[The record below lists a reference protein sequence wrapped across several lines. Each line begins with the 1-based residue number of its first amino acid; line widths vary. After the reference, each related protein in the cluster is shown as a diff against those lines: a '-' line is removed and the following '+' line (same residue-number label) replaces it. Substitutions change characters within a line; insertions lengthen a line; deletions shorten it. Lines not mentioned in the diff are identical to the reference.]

1 MSDLILDVC
10 QLSVVFNDAQHP
22 AVENLSFRLHKGQ
35 VLGIVGESGSGK
47 SVTSLALMGL
57 VPSPGR
63 IVDLSSDR
71 DQAINFYTYTESND
85 KKEDKVINLIN
96 LSEKA
101 LTHYRGSQ
109 IAMIFQEPMSSFNP
123 VYTIGYQ
130 LLEAINLHQQ
140 VDTEQA
146 RQQAV
151 DRLREVRVLK
161 SLEELE
167 LEYLKE
173 RDRLSAVGSSA
184 TLPSFRQYFRQQE
197 DLILKKYPHEF
208 SGGQLQRVMI
218 AMAIACDPQLLIAD
232 EPTTALDVTIQKEVL
247 LLLRDLCKTR
257 REMAMIFISHDLG
270 VINEIADRILVMK
283 AGKQVEQGSK
293 AEILS
298 DPQTPYTQGLLACR
312 PTKAFKRNRLPIV
325 EDFMK
330 RDRAS
335 DSTPNDASGDRFRP
349 ISLAEEAQHLQK
361 LTGQQG
367 EILLSVKNLSVSYT
381 KAGFFLTPRD
391 SKRAVNNIS
400 FDLYRG
406 ETLGIVGESG
416 CGKSTL
422 ARAILRLLPSQGSI
436 RFLGQEISNWSSQ
449 DKRLRDLRRE
459 MQIVFQNPYTSLD
472 PRMTIGEAIIEPMV
486 IHDKFK
492 GKRKQEAKD
501 LLKKVRLDPNWF
513 DRYPHQL
520 SGGQRQRV
528 CIARAIALRP
538 SLIICDESVSALDV
552 SVQAEILNLLKD
564 LQNSQTQDDPSL
576 SNLTYLFI
584 SHDISVVRFISDRIL
599 VMKQGEQVEIG
610 AAAQIISYPQ
620 AQYTQNLM
628 DAVLELPLSESSWQS
643 FLPH

>member
-1 MSDLILDVC
+1 MYRKHNVPFANISMSDLILDVR
-10 QLSVVFNDAQHP
+10 QLSVVFDEAQNP
-22 AVENLSFRLHKGQ
+22 AVQNLSFQLNKSQ

-57 VPSPGR
+57 VPTPGK
-63 IVDLSSDR
+63 IVDLSDDR
-71 DQAINFYTYTESND
+71 DQRITFFS
-85 KKEDKVINLIN
+85 EDRDQGINLLS
-96 LSEKA
+96 LSEKD

-140 VDTEQA
+140 VNAEQA
-146 RQQAV
+146 RQQVV

-161 SLEELE
+161 PLAELE
-167 LEYLKE
+167 AEYLQE
-173 RDRLSAVGSSA
+173 RDRNSSPN
-184 TLPSFRQYFRQQE
+184 LPPFPQYRRQQE
-197 DLILKKYPHEF
+197 DLVLKKYPHEF

-218 AMAIACDPQLLIAD
+218 AMAIACDPLLLIAD

-270 VINEIADRILVMK
+270 VINEIADRILVMRD
-283 AGKQVEQGSK
+283 GQQVEQGSK
-293 AEILS
+293 AEILK

-330 RDRAS
+330 RDRS
-335 DSTPNDASGDRFRP
+335 PSDRFRP

-361 LTGQQG
+361 LTGATG
-367 EILLSVKNLSVSYT
+367 EILLSVKNLSVSYA
-381 KAGFFLTPRD
+381 KAGLFWGQQEA
-391 SKRAVNNIS
+391 KRAVNNIS
-400 FDLYRG
+400 FDLYKG

-436 RFLGQEISNWSSQ
+436 RFLGQEISGWASR

-472 PRMTIGEAIIEPMV
+472 PRMTIGEAIMEPMV

-492 GKRKQEAKD
+492 GKRQQEAKD
-501 LLKKVRLDPNWF
+501 LLNKVRLDPNWF

-564 LQNSQTQDDPSL
+564 LQNPQLQEDESL

-610 AAAQIISYPQ
+610 AAAQIIGHPQ

-628 DAVLELPLSESSWQS
+628 DAVLELPLSEQSWQP
-643 FLPH
+643 FLPS

>member
-1 MSDLILDVC
+1 
-10 QLSVVFNDAQHP
+10 
-22 AVENLSFRLHKGQ
+22 
-35 VLGIVGESGSGK
+35 
-47 SVTSLALMGL
+47 
-57 VPSPGR
+57 
-63 IVDLSSDR
+63 
-71 DQAINFYTYTESND
+71 
-85 KKEDKVINLIN
+85 
-96 LSEKA
+96 
-101 LTHYRGSQ
+101 
-109 IAMIFQEPMSSFNP
+109 
-123 VYTIGYQ
+123 
-130 LLEAINLHQQ
+130 
-140 VDTEQA
+140 
-146 RQQAV
+146 
-151 DRLREVRVLK
+151 
-161 SLEELE
+161 
-167 LEYLKE
+167 
-173 RDRLSAVGSSA
+173 
-184 TLPSFRQYFRQQE
+184 
-197 DLILKKYPHEF
+197 
-208 SGGQLQRVMI
+208 
-218 AMAIACDPQLLIAD
+218 LLIAD

-283 AGKQVEQGSK
+283 EGKQVEQGSK

-335 DSTPNDASGDRFRP
+335 NPAPNPGDRFRP

-361 LTGQQG
+361 LTSQQG
-367 EILLSVKNLSVSYT
+367 EILLSIKNLSVSYT
-381 KAGFFLTPRD
+381 KARFFLTPTD

-564 LQNSQTQDDPSL
+564 LQNSQTQDDSSL

-610 AAAQIISYPQ
+610 AAAQIISHPQ

-643 FLPH
+643 YLPH